1 MFLSC
6 ITNDPVVFLSV
17 YLRDKKM
24 MMQHYI
30 RMSSFEQGRGMSAF
44 VFLPSETILLFY
56 ELQKKQAL
64 LSLLND
70 SEEQAQR

>member
-1 MFLSC
+1 
-6 ITNDPVVFLSV
+6 
-17 YLRDKKM
+17 
-24 MMQHYI
+24 
-30 RMSSFEQGRGMSAF
+30 MSAF

-70 SEEQAQR
+70 SEEQAQRWAEYTKEKNKNSKSTENRQEQFPESLTV